1 MTGLE
6 LPAATEVSGTNRQQQ
21 ARGLPWAGAMAA
33 ERDALGAMRGSAGSF
48 GDLISDDDS
57 YMDDSNWDQVCAE
70 VLAHIL

>member
-1 MTGLE
+1 
-6 LPAATEVSGTNRQQQ
+6 
-21 ARGLPWAGAMAA
+21 MAA